1 MTKKVAIL
9 VYDEVVLLDFAG
21 PGEVFEIAGYDL
33 YTVAEST
40 DMITS
45 QHFLF
50 LKPQYDLSNCPK
62 PDILLL
68 PGGTTSIPLQNKA
81 VIDWIKE
88 TAKEAQI
95 VMSVCT
101 GAFLLSGAHLLDGLK
116 ATTCNLQLERLKK
129 EAPKTEVVSNVR
141 FVDNGK
147 VVTAGGF
154 SAGIE
159 CAIYLVPRLS
169 GPTIAKKVM
178 IYLEYTKPPEEG
190 LAKLIS

>member
-9 VYDEVVLLDFAG
+9 VYDEVELLDFAG

-45 QHFLF
+45 QNFLF
-50 LKPQYDLSNCPK
+50 LKPQYDLSNCPS

-81 VIDWIKE
+81 VVNWITQ
-88 TAKEAQI
+88 TAKAAEI

-101 GAFLLSGAHLLDGLK
+101 GVFLLSGTHLLDGLK
-116 ATTCNLQLERLKK
+116 ATTWHVAVERLRK
-129 EAPKTEVVSNVR
+129 EAPKTEVISNVR

-147 VVTAGGF
+147 IITTGGV
-154 SAGIE
+154 SAGID
-159 CAIYLVPRLS
+159 CAIYLVSRLS
-169 GPTIAKKVM
+169 GHAIAKKVTT
-178 IYLEYTKPPEEG
+178 YLEYTKSQEEG
-190 LAKLIS
+190 LVNT

>member
-1 MTKKVAIL
+1 MPKKVAIL
-9 VYDEVVLLDFAG
+9 VYDEVELLDFAG
-21 PGEVFEIAGYDL
+21 PCECFEIAGYDL

-45 QHFLF
+45 QNFLF

-81 VIDWIKE
+81 VVEWIKE
-88 TAKEAQI
+88 TTKEAEI

-101 GAFLLSGAHLLDGLK
+101 GVFLLSGTHLLDGLK
-116 ATTCNLQLERLKK
+116 ATTWHFGLERLRK
-129 EAPKTEVVSNVR
+129 EAPRTEVVSKVR

-147 VVTAGGF
+147 IITTGGV
-154 SAGIE
+154 SAGID
-159 CAIYLVPRLS
+159 CAIYLVSRLS
-169 GPTIAKKVM
+169 GRTVAKKVM
-178 IYLEYTKPPEEG
+178 IYLEYSKSQE
-190 LAKLIS
+190 

>member
-9 VYDEVVLLDFAG
+9 VYDEVDLLDFAG

-45 QHFLF
+45 QNFLF

-81 VIDWIKE
+81 VVDWIKE
-88 TAKEAQI
+88 TAREAEI

-101 GAFLLSGAHLLDGLK
+101 GVFLLSGAHLLDGLR
-116 ATTCNLQLERLKK
+116 ATTWYVALERLRK
-129 EAPKTEVVSNVR
+129 EAPRTEVIGNVR

-147 VVTAGGF
+147 IITTGGV
-154 SAGIE
+154 SSGID
-159 CAIYLVPRLS
+159 CAIYLVSRLS
-169 GPTIAKKVM
+169 GPTVAKKVTT
-178 IYLEYTKPPEEG
+178 YLEYTKSQEEG
-190 LAKLIS
+190 LVNC

>member
-9 VYDEVVLLDFAG
+9 IYDEVELLDFAG
-21 PGEVFEIAGYDL
+21 PGEVFEIAGYNL

-45 QHFLF
+45 QNFLF

-81 VIDWIKE
+81 VVDWIKE
-88 TAKEAQI
+88 TAGEAEI

-101 GAFLLSGAHLLDGLK
+101 GVFLLSGTHLLDGLK
-116 ATTCNLQLERLKK
+116 ATTWYGALERLRK
-129 EAPKTEVVSNVR
+129 EAPKTEVVNSVR

-147 VVTAGGF
+147 IITTGGV
-154 SAGIE
+154 SAGID
-159 CAIYLVPRLS
+159 CAIYLVSRLS
-169 GPTIAKKVM
+169 GQAVAKKVTT
-178 IYLEYTKPPEEG
+178 YLEYTKSQEEG
-190 LAKLIS
+190 LVNT

>member
-9 VYDEVVLLDFAG
+9 VYDEVDLLDFAG

-45 QHFLF
+45 QNFLF

-81 VIDWIKE
+81 VVDWIKE
-88 TAKEAQI
+88 TTMEAEI

-101 GAFLLSGAHLLDGLK
+101 GVFLLSGAHLLDGLK
-116 ATTCNLQLERLKK
+116 ATTWYVALERLRK
-129 EAPKTEVVSNVR
+129 EAPKTEVVNNVR

-147 VVTAGGF
+147 IITTGGV
-154 SAGIE
+154 SSGID
-159 CAIYLVPRLS
+159 CAIYLVSRLS
-169 GPTIAKKVM
+169 GPAIAKKVTT
-178 IYLEYTKPPEEG
+178 YLEYTKSQEEG
-190 LAKLIS
+190 LVNC